1 MRDVPA
7 KENETGCRTSGRR
20 CRKAR
25 PEVVE
30 GRECSTQQSRRLR
43 SFEGV
48 TLKGSLND
56 PSVILDTAI
65 AHCHHQNDVM
75 TSTPGHADFDTLT
88 RQHKDSVYRQMLR
101 VCGNRE
107 DAEDVLVEALLKA
120 YRHLNQLRDSAAFR
134 AWLAQIARRIC
145 WQLKEREAL
154 LPLLQLSTLD
164 EEGRDLPGTDPTPEA
179 SLARR
184 QMKQL
189 LDDAIATLPEL
200 YHSVYELRDIEDRP
214 GDEVAQQLGISR
226 AAMKSRLHRAR
237 DLVREHLDTVLTR
250 SASPE
255 PTND

>member
-1 MRDVPA
+1 MIDPLANGVEARVPGA
-7 KENETGCRTSGRR
+7 C
-20 CRKAR
+20 
-25 PEVVE
+25 PQLVE
-30 GRECSTQQSRRLR
+30 GWELSTERSRRVKILE
-43 SFEGV
+43 SA

-65 AHCHHQNDVM
+65 GHCCHQNDVM
-75 TSTPGHADFDTLT
+75 TSTPGQPDFDTLT

-120 YRHLNQLRDSAAFR
+120 YRHLNQLRDSAVFR
-134 AWLAQIARRIC
+134 AWLAQIGRRVC

-154 LPLLQLSTLD
+154 LPLIQLSTLD
-164 EEGRDLPGTDPTPEA
+164 DEGRELPGTDPTPEA
-179 SLARR
+179 NLARR

-200 YHSVYELRDIEDRP
+200 YRAVYELRDIEDRP

-237 DLVREHLDTVLTR
+237 DLVRKHLDAVLTH
-250 SASPE
+250 AGSPE
-255 PTND
+255 PTNG